1 MHIYFIPITLLGDT
15 MNFNISL
22 VLHSTVNVVAFVV
35 VIVIILGITALLIS
49 RKTNISYIPILII
62 FGILAGPVFGIIGRK
77 IALLMFEYV
86 RVFGLFI
93 ILFAEGYHL
102 WRSLLV
108 KNFTTIALLDT
119 IGLLITA
126 LLAGFAFSLVFHLP
140 FAVGFLFGAIVSAT
154 DPATLIPLFKQHKV
168 DRNIETVIVT
178 ESIFNDPLGIVLTSV
193 ALVFVMPSAPYTH
206 PIELIA
212 SYVSLYP
219 AAILYFIYQVG
230 MSIIIG
236 FFVAYLGYEG
246 IKKIKLR
253 KSPYVE
259 ILALALAFG
268 GFVLGEVASASGF
281 LVATVIGILLG
292 NYDDFFHDTS
302 PEITHAI
309 RWHMRFNDTLAM
321 LSTIF
326 IFVLLGASLN
336 IYMITPM
343 VLVYGALIALFII
356 FVARP
361 IANLIILPKWSFK
374 KYLFISLEGPRGV
387 VPSALASLPLMLGIN
402 YHNTQMIYWGEIIL
416 SATVVTV
423 FVTVIVET
431 LWVPYLKKKLLS

>member
-1 MHIYFIPITLLGDT
+1 MD
-15 MNFNISL
+15 FNISL

-35 VIVIILGITALLIS
+35 VVVLTLGITALLIS

-62 FGILAGPVFGIIGRK
+62 FGILIGPVTGIINRK
-77 IALLMFEYV
+77 IALDMFEYV

-102 WRSLLV
+102 WRSLLF
-108 KNFTTIALLDT
+108 KNITTIALLDT
-119 IGLLITA
+119 VGMVITA
-126 LLAGFAFSLVFHLP
+126 VLAGFAFSIVFHLP

-178 ESIFNDPLGIVLTSV
+178 ESIFNDPLGIVLTSI
-193 ALVFVMPSAPYTH
+193 ALIFVMPSAPDAH
-206 PIELIA
+206 PIKVIA
-212 SYVSLYP
+212 NYVTLYP
-219 AAILYFIYQVG
+219 AAILYFLYQVG
-230 MSIIIG
+230 MSIVIG

-246 IKKIKLR
+246 IKKLKLR

-268 GFVLGEVASASGF
+268 GFVLGEVANASGF

-292 NYDDFFHDTS
+292 NHDDFFHDTS
-302 PEITHAI
+302 PEITMAI
-309 RWHMRFNDTLAM
+309 RWHTHFNDILST

-326 IFVLLGASLN
+326 IFVLLGASLSL
-336 IYMITPM
+336 YMITPI
-343 VLVYGALIALFII
+343 VLLYGTLVALFII

-361 IANLIILPKWSFK
+361 VATLVILPKLSFK

-387 VPSALASLPLMLGIN
+387 VPSALASLPLMLGIS

-416 SATVVTV
+416 SATIVTV

-431 LWVPYLKKKLLS
+431 MWVPYLKKKLLS